1 MRLAVLQHV
10 VLAYEALA
18 AGLAS
23 VGFGAR
29 VQTHVAPQV
38 RLVVELLGT
47 LVALV
52 GLVAGVLGQV
62 LLVLDVAG
70 EALAA
75 ARALER
81 LVAAVEGL
89 VVLRQV
95 TGLKQFRPRCHK
107 GSSINEREVKA
118 GCD

>member
-10 VLAYEALA
+10 VLPNEALA
-18 AGLAS
+18 AGLAG
-23 VGFGAR
+23 VGLGAR

-62 LLVLDVAG
+62 LLVLDVAR

-95 TGLKQFRPRCHK
+95 TGLKQFRPHCQKEMSKQSRTK
-107 GSSINEREVKA
+107 
-118 GCD
+118 